1 MVGNP
6 ETSDINP
13 DTPENP
19 YIPDIKSGYFG
30 ICIIVDVMLSRVV
43 VCVYGLGLFQS
54 YKSYCMHSHVI
65 CIRVDTAAEAVVYE
79 VIAKP
84 QEHPEQAQQEVHEH
98 PARGPVDSS
107 SEQRPEGKPR
117 CMSYYFNL

>member
-6 ETSDINP
+6 KTPSINP
-13 DTPENP
+13 DTLEN
-19 YIPDIKSGYFG
+19 PDIKSGYSGF
-30 ICIIVDVMLSRVV
+30 CRIVDVRLSRVV
-43 VCVYGLGLFQS
+43 VSAYGLCLFQS
-54 YKSYCMHSHVI
+54 YKSYCIHSHVI
-65 CIRVDTAAEAVVYE
+65 CIRVDTAAEEVVYE
-79 VIAKP
+79 VIAEP

-98 PARGPVDSS
+98 LARGPVDSS

>member
-6 ETSDINP
+6 ETPGINP

-19 YIPDIKSGYFG
+19 DIKSGYSRFCR
-30 ICIIVDVMLSRVV
+30 ILDVGLSRVV

-65 CIRVDTAAEAVVYE
+65 CIRVDTAAEGVVYE
-79 VIAKP
+79 VNA
-84 QEHPEQAQQEVHEH
+84 EHPEQAQQEDHEH
-98 PARGPVDSS
+98 SARGPVDSS
-107 SEQRPEGKPR
+107 SEQQPEGKPQ